1 MSVEVKCC
9 KYNGDPRVI
18 NKKPELIKTLKCR
31 MTDDQDV
38 INQIIYVSNEDDIID
53 CNYFVIGF
61 RKYFKVKDIRKAGKR
76 IGIMLHEDV
85 LSTWMPKVNVTGYIS
100 SASYIRSDDLP
111 QDYPLRVNRKISR
124 LTFTNQYGEITGG
137 HPAVIVQ
144 SPLPVKVYSPAQ
156 D

>member
-1 MSVEVKCC
+1 MAVEVKCC

-18 NKKPELIKTLKCR
+18 DKKPELIKTLQCR

-38 INQIIYVSNEDDIID
+38 INQIIYVSNENDIID

-61 RKYFKVKDIRKAGKR
+61 RKYLKIKDIRKAGNR

-100 SASYIRSDDLP
+100 RASTTWVRGLS
-111 QDYPLRVNRKISR
+111 QDYEKLTIRKISR
-124 LTFTNQYGEITGG
+124 IRINNEYSEITGM
-137 HPAVIVQ
+137 PAIIVQ
-144 SPLPVKVYSPAQ
+144 SPLPSVVQSPTE
-156 D
+156 